1 MPFRT
6 NRRHF
11 EHLTEQALEA
21 MPDKFKQYFTNISI
35 MIEDYPTR
43 EDVEFTDVPR
53 NELLGLFRGIAYQD
67 KGGMLD
73 IPPPLPDEIIL
84 FQKNIEAIC
93 SSEREL
99 IEEIRTTLI
108 HEIGHYFGFSEEE
121 LEQYE

>member
-6 NRRHF
+6 NKRHF

-21 MPDKFKQYFTNISI
+21 LPDKFKQYFTNISI

-67 KGGMLD
+67 KGGMFD